1 MGHNEDGALTANT
14 TSYIVSA
21 EVTSEDGD
29 RFTAF
34 CYAGELCGSAFGY
47 SDTTGKVFSSNAVFP
62 KNINTNAVGQCDY
75 YGCST
80 NKQYL
85 SVCVYV

>member
-1 MGHNEDGALTANT
+1 MGHNEDSDLVANT

-21 EVTSEDGD
+21 EVTSDIGESE

-47 SDTTGKVFSSNAVFP
+47 SDTAGKVLSLNSLFP
-62 KNINTNAVGQCDY
+62 KNVNTSAFGQCEY
-75 YGCST
+75 YGCLT
-80 NKQYL
+80 
-85 SVCVYV
+85 